1 MIFSPTNPTQL
12 FSLFTFLLFP
22 NLCQNGE
29 GNVGPFFPSNRLN
42 VAIHLQEVGGA
53 VVGVEQRR
61 QKVCLARLF
70 DETIEDFDSLRRV
83 LLYELLRWRERGRER
98 ERERGEEDEG
108 ERRENVV

>member
-1 MIFSPTNPTQL
+1 M
-12 FSLFTFLLFP
+12 
-22 NLCQNGE
+22 
-29 GNVGPFFPSNRLN
+29 
-42 VAIHLQEVGGA
+42 GGA

-98 ERERGEEDEG
+98 EREGEREREREREERGEEDEG

>member
-1 MIFSPTNPTQL
+1 M
-12 FSLFTFLLFP
+12 
-22 NLCQNGE
+22 
-29 GNVGPFFPSNRLN
+29 
-42 VAIHLQEVGGA
+42 GGT

-98 ERERGEEDEG
+98 EREERGEEDEG